1 MSDSATT
8 WMVACQ
14 ALLSTRLSRQEYWN
28 GLTFPSLEDL
38 PDPGTEPGSLV
49 SPALDYL
56 PLVLPGK
63 PQLIELIPNVEK
75 MFIPFLMR
83 KDCIFQSM
91 I

>member
-1 MSDSATT
+1 MEF
-8 WMVACQ
+8 
-14 ALLSTRLSRQEYWN
+14 SRQEYWN

-63 PQLIELIPNVEK
+63 PQGGEELSLNVFFGK
-75 MFIPFLMR
+75 R
-83 KDCIFQSM
+83 
-91 I
+91 